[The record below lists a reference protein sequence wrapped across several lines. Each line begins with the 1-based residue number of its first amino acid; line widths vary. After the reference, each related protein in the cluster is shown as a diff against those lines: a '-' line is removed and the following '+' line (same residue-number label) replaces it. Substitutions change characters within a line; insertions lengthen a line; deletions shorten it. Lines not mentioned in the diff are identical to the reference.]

1 MDENK
6 INTQHEA
13 GILEV
18 IAKYPIFCFNDIF
31 GYYMGCSRATAYNH
45 NLDKLDSIKEAI
57 FKNRRKGVT
66 SLKAKWLKSENPTLQ
81 LAAMRMMC
89 EPDEHRALNQNY
101 SDITTKGEKI
111 EVSDPFAQI
120 RKNHGIETDEETT
133 TSE

>member
-1 MDENK
+1 MEDVK
-6 INTQHEA
+6 INTKHEK
-13 GILEV
+13 GILEA
-18 IAKYPIFCFNDIF
+18 IQKHPIFCFNDIF
-31 GYYMGCSRATAYNH
+31 VYYEACSRATAYNH
-45 NLDKLDSIKEAI
+45 NLDKLDSIKEAM

-101 SDITTKGEKI
+101 SDITTKGDKI
-111 EVSDPFAQI
+111 EVADPFAQI